1 MAEHDASMFDHLA
14 HDLRGP
20 LTPLQTAAFLLRRE
34 DLARERQVE
43 LLDVID
49 RQTARLSRM
58 LQEVA
63 DWQSAAQGRLQGRRE
78 VNELEILVAQA
89 SEGLQPMDAVKLELS
104 DELKS
109 AGIAGDAQ
117 RMTQMFAILLAYAQ
131 ARAMDGRPR
140 LSGRYADPGVVVEI
154 RYRTESLSVHREDS
168 VDFTRPE
175 ASPFDDGL
183 GWRLMI
189 ANAIAQVHGGTL
201 THDCDHD
208 EGVGVIRVGLP
219 VLVLPS

>member
-1 MAEHDASMFDHLA
+1 MADHDASMFDRLA

-34 DLARERQVE
+34 NLARERQLE
-43 LLDVID
+43 LLDIID

-78 VNELEILVAQA
+78 VNELEILVALA
-89 SEGLQPMDAVKLELS
+89 SEGLQPMDAVRLELS

-109 AGIAGDAQ
+109 AGITGDAQ

-131 ARAMDGRPR
+131 AQAVDGRPWVA
-140 LSGRYADPGVVVEI
+140 GRYADPGVEVEI
-154 RYRTESLSVHREDS
+154 GYRTDNRSVDGNP

-189 ANAIAQVHGGTL
+189 ANAIAQAHGGTL
-201 THDCDHD
+201 ANDCDPD
-208 EGVGVIRVGLP
+208 RGVGVIRVGLP
-219 VLVLPS
+219 VVASPS